1 MAEIVR
7 PLEAAVS
14 VIENGMTVV
23 VPPDYSGVAMEA
35 TRALIRRRVSGLRL
49 LTLPTSSLQADL
61 LIGAGALAEI
71 ETSAVA
77 MGELGPG
84 PRFAAAAKAGSLPSR
99 TPPAPRSTPRCRPRR
114 RACRSCRCAASSAPI
129 S

>member
-7 PLEAAVS
+7 PLETAVA

-35 TRALIRRRVSGLRL
+35 TRALIRRGVAGLRL

-61 LIGAGALAEI
+61 LKIG
-71 ETSAVA
+71 
-77 MGELGPG
+77 
-84 PRFAAAAKAGSLPSR
+84 
-99 TPPAPRSTPRCRPRR
+99 
-114 RACRSCRCAASSAPI
+114 RAHV
-129 S
+129 